1 MLDDSERIRQVLQDF
16 RTVLD
21 DISSVCNMTWQKDR
35 LEQSDQQVRGMQRTI
50 RQQLELFLHAAQVN
64 AFSVSFYYLGEKPPW
79 Q

>member
-1 MLDDSERIRQVLQDF
+1 MLQDF

-35 LEQSDQQVRGMQRTI
+35 LEQSDQLVRGMQRTI
-50 RQQLELFLHAAQVN
+50 HQQLELFLQAARVN
-64 AFSVSFYYLGEKPPW
+64 ACSIRFYYLGEKPHW